1 MYYKQSSQEEVHR
14 PIAMAACGCE
24 IRSATA
30 KSITSLNDLQC
41 GDHIKV
47 KRILYSHH
55 MIVVTVVS
63 ETSLIVI
70 HKRKAVV
77 EEEVVAIPSKLTL
90 LVYDSP
96 YSREEIIQRARQRI
110 GQDYHLL
117 YANCEHFVTEVRTG
131 SAVSLQIETARLL
144 GILATATGSIFVG
157 IVVMGAIVFEAT
169 RQRNRSSK

>member
-1 MYYKQSSQEEVHR
+1 
-14 PIAMAACGCE
+14 MAE

-41 GDHIKV
+41 GDHIKAHGL
-47 KRILYSHH
+47 IYDHH
-55 MIVVTVVS
+55 MIVVAVVS

-70 HKRKAVV
+70 HKRKNPEAVA
-77 EEEVVAIPSKLTL
+77 EEEVDATPSELTL
-90 LVYDSP
+90 LVYESL

-131 SAVSLQIETARLL
+131 SAVSLQIETVRDW
-144 GILATATGSIFVG
+144 GIFAGVVAG
-157 IVVMGAIVFEAT
+157 IGLMAAIVFGAA
-169 RQRNRSSK
+169 RQRNRNAK